1 MEAFEV
7 KKYYKW
13 FEGPYKGAVEEYNCE
28 DEDRVWFTSGS
39 SALKD
44 ELVTKLHECSEGEYL
59 AYQSQV
65 ERMQPQVQPE
75 KFKEWE
81 SMLGDNS
88 ATSTDIHTPEPL
100 PEVKLVEEKSPI
112 RIILEKQKKM
122 AKLNLN
128 FILEDLDF
136 PSPKVMEFM
145 AMMFDED
152 EVVDEITE
160 FVFSQMT
167 QEEIHTCIKNS
178 IRKHITDI
186 AENSVE

>member
-13 FEGPYKGAVEEYNCE
+13 FEGPYKGAVEEYVCE
-28 DEDRVWFTSGS
+28 DDDRVWFSSGS
-39 SALKD
+39 SAPKED
-44 ELVTKLHECSEGEYL
+44 LVTKLHECSEGEYR

-65 ERMQPQVQPE
+65 SVMQASTQPE
-75 KFKEWE
+75 QFKEWE
-81 SMLGDNS
+81 SMLGNDTPSNTS
-88 ATSTDIHTPEPL
+88 APEP
-100 PEVKLVEEKSPI
+100 VKLVEEKSPI

-122 AKLNLN
+122 SKLNLN
-128 FILEDLDF
+128 FVLEDLDF

-145 AMMFDED
+145 TMMFDED

-167 QEEIHTCIKNS
+167 QEEIHGCIKNS
-178 IRKHITDI
+178 IRNHITTI
-186 AENSVE
+186 SENSAE